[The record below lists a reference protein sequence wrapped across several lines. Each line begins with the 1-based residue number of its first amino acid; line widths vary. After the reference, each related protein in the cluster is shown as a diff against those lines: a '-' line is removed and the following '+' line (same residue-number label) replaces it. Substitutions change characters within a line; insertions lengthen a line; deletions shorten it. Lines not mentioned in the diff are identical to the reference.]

1 MMASSGLQQV
11 WAAFWVL
18 FAWSNYGLSLEYST
32 CCLQFPWENS
42 HISAIFSTFGIQ
54 RISGLTLTAPS
65 IVHSQAL
72 HRYLTLL
79 HTIWPWEL
87 VLKPWWK
94 PSLTHKSYILH
105 AYKTSTMQI
114 IKSCA
119 ASSRCSRVP
128 WRHHLLRH
136 SSFKWLCTDYPQTM
150 VSHVPQVTLLNVVE
164 QNGSLTSTISISL
177 HTIFI
182 SLVGSVYIL
191 TMLKTPSLNKLYIF
205 HIFTFFQEAISN
217 SLLLGKG
224 KSVLFNEITLGIS
237 TTPQGR
243 YHA

>member
-1 MMASSGLQQV
+1 MASLWNTPPV
-11 WAAFWVL
+11 AFNFLGRTHIVL
-18 FAWSNYGLSLEYST
+18 LSSVPLAS
-32 CCLQFPWENS
+32 S
-42 HISAIFSTFGIQ
+42 

-65 IVHSQAL
+65 TVHSQAL

-79 HTIWPWEL
+79 HTIWPWEP
-87 VLKPWWK
+87 VLEPWWK
-94 PSLTHKSYILH
+94 PPLTHKPYILH
-105 AYKTSTMQI
+105 ACKTSTMQI
-114 IKSCA
+114 IKTCA

-128 WRHHLLRH
+128 WRRHLLRH

-150 VSHVPQVTLLNVVE
+150 VSHVPQVTLLNVVG

-217 SLLLGKG
+217 S
-224 KSVLFNEITLGIS
+224 
-237 TTPQGR
+237 
-243 YHA
+243 